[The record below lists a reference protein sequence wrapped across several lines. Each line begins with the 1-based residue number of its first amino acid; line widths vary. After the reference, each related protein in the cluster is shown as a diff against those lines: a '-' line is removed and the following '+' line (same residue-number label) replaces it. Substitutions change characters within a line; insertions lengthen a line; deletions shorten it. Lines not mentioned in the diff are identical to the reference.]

1 MMKKLKLICTI
12 LCGMVVSFGAT
23 AQQVDYSVVY
33 VPEEAGCEFIQI
45 TSAGD
50 YVCMPVVERFRNRID
65 WLTNRIIDIS
75 KTGTHIAYLSYR
87 NNTTNIFV
95 KELGKQG
102 GSVQRTNRSAVL
114 DFSYSPDGKYICF
127 SEKRGDTNQIFQT
140 GAESGYICRQITSA
154 NQDYSPIYSKDMK
167 QIFFARAEA
176 NGVSIWSYNIQNSFL
191 SSFTAGQN
199 PYPSPNESAIYCTR
213 MNGSGKAEIWRFD
226 YASGVEECI
235 ISDTNRSF
243 TSPVL
248 SPDGQWLLFVGESI
262 IDTGTFTYRNTD
274 LYVCH
279 PDGSNFEQLTYHAAD
294 DLSPVWS
301 RDGRYIYFIS
311 QRGSADATANIW
323 RMNFV
328 Y

>member
-1 MMKKLKLICTI
+1 MRKNRLFCSLLAVIF
-12 LCGMVVSFGAT
+12 VSLSVE

-33 VPEEAGCEFIQI
+33 VPEEAGSEFIRI

-50 YVCMPVVERFRNRID
+50 YVCMPIVERHRDRID
-65 WLTNRIIDIS
+65 WLTNRILDIS
-75 KTGTHIAYLSYR
+75 KDGTHIAYLSFR
-87 NNTTNIFV
+87 NNTSNIFV
-95 KELGKQG
+95 KELDKQG

-127 SEKRGDTNQIFQT
+127 SEKRGESNQIFQT
-140 GAESGYICRQITSA
+140 GAESGYVCRQITSA

-199 PYPSPNESAIYCTR
+199 PWPSSGESVIYCTR
-213 MNGSGKAEIWRFD
+213 MNGSGKTEIWRFD
-226 YASGVEECI
+226 YSSGVEECI
-235 ISDTNRSF
+235 ISDANRSF
-243 TSPVL
+243 ASPVL
-248 SPDGQWLLFVGESI
+248 SPDGEWLLFVGESVI
-262 IDTGTFTYRNTD
+262 NAGSFTYHNTD

-279 PDGSNFEQLTYHAAD
+279 PDGSGLEQLTYHAAD
-294 DLSPVWS
+294 DLSPIWS
-301 RDGRYIYFIS
+301 RDGRYIYFVS

-323 RMNFV
+323 RMNFN